1 MKTNQLKERLEE
13 LGISQYKLAK
23 KLDIA
28 PTTVNQWFARDSIS
42 EQNLVKVCR
51 VLKIE
56 ISDFLPY
63 YNESVTMDNIN
74 KENNIVYIPRY
85 KNVTASAGNGNYID
99 NVDSFEED
107 EPLPVLRQDLPSNR
121 SLESYEAIKV
131 KGKSMLPTFMP
142 NDWVVFDRAINYYNG
157 DGLYVLN
164 YAGNLL
170 IKRLQYIMSSNSI
183 EIISDNN
190 EYSNY
195 LINLTDNQENLKIIG
210 SVVMRSINEA

>member
-63 YNESVTMDNIN
+63 YNESMTMDNIN